1 MNMLLHSCQSH
12 IFQIQIKLTET
23 RMSDE
28 KGLYSTTI
36 LTSCLFYL
44 YVYVVPILY
53 VYLLLYIDRICIKKN
68 FSVPHY
74 KFF

>member
-28 KGLYSTTI
+28 KVKDTL
-36 LTSCLFYL
+36 
-44 YVYVVPILY
+44 
-53 VYLLLYIDRICIKKN
+53 
-68 FSVPHY
+68 
-74 KFF
+74 